1 LAAAVAVAALAAAP
15 APPAPGVVRGR
26 VAILRKPLL
35 GDLRPAD
42 DAGGA
47 LVYVTGFQSA
57 PPGEVVPLHQ
67 RDEQFEPRL
76 LPVVA
81 GQRVRFPNDD
91 PIYHNVFSVS
101 PVQPFD
107 LGQYKGSDPPREVVF
122 ERAGLVPVYCNIHP
136 QMLSYVVVL
145 ENGAWATTAPDGSF
159 AIEGVPAGEL
169 TVNAWVPGA
178 QRTSQP
184 VRVEPGAAV
193 EVELELRQ
201 TEKIGPHKRKDGTD
215 YPKKK
220 QYKGR

>member
-1 LAAAVAVAALAAAP
+1 
-15 APPAPGVVRGR
+15 
-26 VAILRKPLL
+26 
-35 GDLRPAD
+35 
-42 DAGGA
+42 
-47 LVYVTGFQSA
+47 
-57 PPGEVVPLHQ
+57 
-67 RDEQFEPRL
+67 
-76 LPVVA
+76 
-81 GQRVRFPNDD
+81 
-91 PIYHNVFSVS
+91 
-101 PVQPFD
+101 
-107 LGQYKGSDPPREVVF
+107 
-122 ERAGLVPVYCNIHP
+122 VPVYCNIHP